1 MSQPLSHSAIVV
13 RVSQIVVVRVK
24 IQAVAKVQPRQTPKY
39 SQFYLFK
46 SSFLS
51 LPPSLHVSLRV
62 VSFNFPVN
70 FFP

>member
-46 SSFLS
+46 KLISE
-51 LPPSLHVSLRV
+51 PSTITSCFIEGCFIQL
-62 VSFNFPVN
+62 PVN